1 LGLATGQAE
10 FLIQAQRTGVRFE
23 KTLTIGRQN
32 FLVSPW
38 QLERLFRRHA
48 AWPATLRV
56 SEMREALVG
65 ASGFADPFFRMLG
78 ARTVDAL
85 DVSEF
90 EGATIIH
97 DLNYAISSALHQ
109 AFDVVIDGGSLEH
122 VFNFPVA
129 LQSCMEMVKVGGHFI
144 VVTPAN
150 NNCGHG
156 FYQFSP
162 ELFFR
167 ALSPDNGFLVE
178 RMIAFENDVEVA
190 HLFHRSYLMEI
201 AGPWF
206 QVADPAV
213 IGDRV
218 LLMNRRPVLL
228 MIQARRLSDVPVL
241 ARYPQQSDYA
251 ATWKAHEQNPSAFE
265 RSQAQKRWVDR
276 VIGRSAMLH
285 LKLHAIGSVMRWIAP
300 LQAYR
305 LYRRRQFANRRSFR
319 PAPEVAVAPK

>member
-1 LGLATGQAE
+1 LGLATAQAE
-10 FLIQAQRTGVRFE
+10 FLIQAQRNGVRFE
-23 KTLTIGRQN
+23 KTLTVGRQN
-32 FLVSPW
+32 FLVSPRR
-38 QLERLFRRHA
+38 LERLLRRHA
-48 AWPATLRV
+48 AWPADLSV
-56 SEMREALVG
+56 PEMREALVSG
-65 ASGFADPFFRMLG
+65 SGFADPFLRMLG

-97 DLNYAISSALHQ
+97 DLNYSIPAALHQ
-109 AFDVVIDGGSLEH
+109 TYDLVIDGGSLEH

-129 LQSCMEMVKVGGHFI
+129 LQSCMQMVKVGGHFI
-144 VVTPAN
+144 GVTPAN

-167 ALSPDNGFLVE
+167 AFSRDNGFDVE
-178 RMIAFENDVEVA
+178 RMIAIENDVEVA
-190 HLFHRSYLMEI
+190 YLFHRSYLMEI

-206 QVADPAV
+206 RVTDPAA

-228 MIQARRLSDVPVL
+228 MIQARRVSEVPVF
-241 ARYPQQSDYA
+241 ARYPQQSDYV
-251 ATWKAHEQNPSAFE
+251 ATWKAHDQDPSAFE
-265 RSQAQKRWVDR
+265 RSRPQKRWLDR
-276 VIGRSAMLH
+276 VISRSALLH

-300 LQAYR
+300 FQTSR
-305 LYRRRQFANRRSFR
+305 LYRRRHFSNRRSFR
-319 PAPEVAVAPK
+319 PTPKSP

>member
-1 LGLATGQAE
+1 LGIATGQAE
-10 FLIQAQRTGVRFE
+10 FLIQAQRQGVRFE
-23 KTLTIGRQN
+23 TALTIGRQN
-32 FLVSPW
+32 FLVSPR
-38 QLERLFRRHA
+38 QLERLLRRHA
-48 AWPATLRV
+48 SWPANLSV
-56 SEMREALVG
+56 SEMRDALVSG
-65 ASGFADPFFRMLG
+65 SGFAEPFFRMLG

-97 DLNYAISSALHQ
+97 DLNYSIPAGLHQ
-109 AFDVVIDGGSLEH
+109 TYDLVIDGGSLEH

-129 LQSCMEMVKVGGHFI
+129 LQNCMEMVKVGGHFI

-167 ALSPDNGFLVE
+167 ALSQDNGFNVE

-190 HLFHRSYLMEI
+190 HLFHRSYLSEI

-206 QVADPAV
+206 QVTDPAA

-228 MIQARRLSDVPVL
+228 MIQARRVADVPMF

-251 ATWKAHEQNPSAFE
+251 ATWKAHEQDPSAFE
-265 RSQAQKRWVDR
+265 RSRPQKRWVDR
-276 VIGRSAMLH
+276 VVGRSAILH

-300 LQAYR
+300 FQTSR
-305 LYRRRQFANRRSFR
+305 LYRRRQFGNRRSFT
-319 PAPEVAVAPK
+319 PTPKSP